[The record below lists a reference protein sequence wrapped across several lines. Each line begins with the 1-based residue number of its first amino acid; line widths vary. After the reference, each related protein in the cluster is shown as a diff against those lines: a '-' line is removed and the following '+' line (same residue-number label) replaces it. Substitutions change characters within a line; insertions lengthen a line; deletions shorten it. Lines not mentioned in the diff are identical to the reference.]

1 METAYYILSSAKK
14 SDIYEKKT
22 KQKQKQTKNTH
33 THSPSRAENS
43 LFQLS
48 DYYKTVSA
56 YLSQG
61 NDYLLK
67 SYNFTHR

>member
-1 METAYYILSSAKK
+1 MKK
-14 SDIYEKKT
+14 KDKNKN
-22 KQKQKQTKNTH
+22 KQKH

-61 NDYLLK
+61 NDYLLM